1 MLRIYAFIS
10 LLLLAPANSFAAP
23 ANQSKSSGV
32 APSSR
37 IQALATVDPEKVAA
51 FIRDLDPSPVTELTM
66 TVGDFRVM
74 DLNGDGRPD
83 LLATLDYSGRDFYN
97 TVCIVWADGS
107 KLRLQKLD
115 AWNLRSLQNVAED
128 LDGDGR
134 MELILP
140 EQLTA
145 YIGAGAM
152 ATWHAV
158 YTLDSQ
164 SQYVERSAR
173 FRTFYEQKELP
184 LIESKIIAAQENPEG
199 LEPDEAKNLVQ
210 ALEVERDKIYRVLG
224 RDSRAGMS
232 SALEWA
238 KSGDRVSRILALGVL
253 EDIDD
258 PVAARALQ
266 ELSQDH
272 DPVVKAQALGALEA
286 RRQHIKRYP

>member
-1 MLRIYAFIS
+1 MLRIYVFIS
-10 LLLLAPANSFAAP
+10 SLSLLAANASAASG
-23 ANQSKSSGV
+23 NQPKSSDG
-32 APSSR
+32 PSSSR
-37 IQALATVDPEKVAA
+37 IQALAAVDHEKVAA
-51 FIRDLDPSPVTELTM
+51 FIRELDSSPVTELT
-66 TVGDFRVM
+66 TKVGDFRVM

-83 LLATLDYSGRDFYN
+83 LLATLDYSGRGFYN
-97 TVCIVWADGS
+97 TVGVVWADGS

-115 AWNLRSLQNVAED
+115 TWNLRSLQNVAED

-145 YIGAGAM
+145 YAGAGAM

-158 YTLDSQ
+158 YALDSQ
-164 SQYVERSAR
+164 GQYVERSAG
-173 FRTFYEQKELP
+173 FRTFYEQRELP
-184 LIESKIIAAQENPEG
+184 LVESKIVAAKENPEG
-199 LEPDEAKNLVQ
+199 LEPGEATNLVQ

-258 PVAARALQ
+258 PVAARALH

-272 DPVVKAQALGALEA
+272 DPLVKVQALGALEA
-286 RRQHIKRYP
+286 RRLHMKRYP